1 MTDTMT
7 ETEITTK
14 VIEIDWS
21 LLNALASVS
30 ASASTDKMRYLLVGV
45 HLFSDGADLVVEATD
60 SFTLARAR
68 VEFTTP
74 EIDVLVEAKWLTDA
88 LKATKPRSLKGRTM
102 TLPVMLSVTGSAVTF
117 SASDVTMTTTAL
129 EGKFPSVDHLIP
141 TPDKYTSELGAF
153 NPTFLA
159 RMAKMLTT
167 GSTDAWECVTMSS
180 TMPALWNCRR
190 YVGGSNVYGQFLIMP
205 VRIK

>member
-1 MTDTMT
+1 MTETMT
-7 ETEITTK
+7 ETPITTK

-30 ASASTDKMRYLLVGV
+30 ASASTDKMRYLLNSV

-68 VEFTTP
+68 VEFATP
-74 EIDVLVEAKWLTDA
+74 GIDLLVDVKWLTDA

-102 TLPVMLSVTGSAVTF
+102 TLPVTLSVTGSTVTF
-117 SASDVTMTTTAL
+117 SASDVTMTTTQID
-129 EGKFPSVDHLIP
+129 GKFPSVDQIIP
-141 TPDKYTSELGAF
+141 TPENYTNELAAF

-159 RMAKMLTT
+159 RMAKILTT
-167 GSTDAWECVTMSS
+167 GSTDAWECVTMSA
-180 TMPALWNCRR
+180 TKPALWVASR
-190 YVGGSNVYGQFLIMP
+190 YIGGTTVRGQFLIMP